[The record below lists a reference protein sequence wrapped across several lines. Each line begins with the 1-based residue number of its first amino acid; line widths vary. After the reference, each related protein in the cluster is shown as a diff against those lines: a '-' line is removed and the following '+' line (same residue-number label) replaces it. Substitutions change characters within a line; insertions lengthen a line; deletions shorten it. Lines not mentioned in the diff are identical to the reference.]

1 MSSTPRTAG
10 AGAPDILVE
19 ARDLVKNYE
28 LDGEV
33 VHALRGV
40 TLAVGA
46 GEFVAIEGPS
56 GCGKST
62 LLHLLGAVDV
72 PSGGTLRW
80 FGRDA
85 AAFDDAGRTALRL
98 RRFGFVFQRFFLLP
112 MLTAS
117 ENVALPLLEA
127 RVPRAERERRVAEV
141 LDYVGVRPRA
151 RHRPG
156 QMSGGEQQ
164 RVAIARALV
173 HAPQLVLAD
182 EPTGELDEATGLQIA
197 DLLSRVHA
205 EGTAIVLVTH
215 NPELGARAE
224 RRLHMRDGRI
234 VEARP

>member
-1 MSSTPRTAG
+1 MHETATDS
-10 AGAPDILVE
+10 ASLVE

-33 VHALRGV
+33 VHAVRGV
-40 TLAVGA
+40 TLDVRP
-46 GEFVAIEGPS
+46 GEFAAIQGPS

-62 LLHLLGAVDV
+62 LLHLMGAVDV
-72 PSGGTLRW
+72 PSSGSLRW

-85 AAFDDAGRTALRL
+85 AMSTDAERTALRL

-112 MLTAS
+112 MLTAA
-117 ENVALPLLEA
+117 ENIALPLLEA
-127 RVPRAERERRVAEV
+127 RVPRAERERRVVEM
-141 LDYVGVRPRA
+141 LEFVGVAHRS

-182 EPTGELDEATGLQIA
+182 EPTGELDEATGRQIA
-197 DLLSRVHA
+197 DLLQRVHA
-205 EGTAIVLVTH
+205 GGTAIVIVTH
-215 NPELGARAE
+215 NPDLAARAA
-224 RRLHMRDGRI
+224 RTLHMRDGHITGEVRT
-234 VEARP
+234 